1 MKRFLSMGIII
12 VTFSTLIGCDKVPK
26 ANDMLIESV
35 DLTKEEN
42 SIVTLIGNSMDYK
55 IYDYKVSDKVKTINI
70 NYYKLDDEGK
80 WVKSGGSIMNSESLD
95 GRIAISKSKIN
106 GQVDFS
112 IQAEE
117 GMSTLTTNPEIF
129 DNKEYNSKG
138 IIWEENLEIV
148 LEKEIPLMIEVKTNS
163 NSIEGLGS
171 TSFIESERLKGYE
184 YVFAVTITFSEKEM
198 N

>member
-1 MKRFLSMGIII
+1 MKRFISMGIII

-117 GMSTLTTNPEIF
+117 GMSTLTTNPEIL
-129 DNKEYNSKG
+129 DNKKYNSKG

-148 LEKEIPLMIEVKTNS
+148 LEREIPLMIEVKTNS